1 MPGGPAGASVLFQ
14 GFLPCQIFEQPAD
27 LILPAV
33 LPYLVPVAGQHL
45 LVLPDGIAAQD
56 HPLDLFVVR
65 FVRGETRAR
74 LLQQVGDDVVGIAD
88 GEDRFVGGE
97 VVEQL
102 ARVDAFPSL
111 GMHDDQR
118 VGLQRFPDGF
128 VVIDLPDLEYVLADV
143 FGNGQR
149 RGVSYDEDAAV
160 GGKRSLG
167 DQVRRR
173 APNHLSGVIEL

>member
-1 MPGGPAGASVLFQ
+1 
-14 GFLPCQIFEQPAD
+14 
-27 LILPAV
+27 
-33 LPYLVPVAGQHL
+33 
-45 LVLPDGIAAQD
+45 
-56 HPLDLFVVR
+56 
-65 FVRGETRAR
+65 
-74 LLQQVGDDVVGIAD
+74 
-88 GEDRFVGGE
+88 
-97 VVEQL
+97 
-102 ARVDAFPSL
+102 
-111 GMHDDQR
+111 MHDDQR

-167 DQVRRR
+167 DSSEK